1 MDALKLLFSDPKG
14 LTGIGLIIAATVLA
28 ALGLM
33 TIAEWT
39 SFSQWIFGIYAG
51 STALHLGL
59 IGFGSGA
66 AVTGAAPPAPAPAP
80 AAPVGAALA
89 TGSTPTTGAK

>member
-1 MDALKLLFSDPKG
+1 MDALKSLLSDGKG
-14 LTGIGLIIAATVLA
+14 LVGIGLIIAATVLA
-28 ALGLM
+28 SLGQM
-33 TIAEWT
+33 TTAEWT

-66 AVTGAAPPAPAPAP
+66 VTAAAASAATAPAAAAAPPAAAAVAP
-80 AAPVGAALA
+80 
-89 TGSTPTTGAK
+89 TPTVAK

>member
-1 MDALKLLFSDPKG
+1 MDALKSLLSDGKG
-14 LTGIGLIIAATVLA
+14 LIGIGLIIAATVLA
-28 ALGLM
+28 ALGQM

-66 AVTGAAPPAPAPAP
+66 AAATAAP
-80 AAPVGAALA
+80 AAAAARAAALA
-89 TGSTPTTGAK
+89 PAAAAPTPAPTVAK